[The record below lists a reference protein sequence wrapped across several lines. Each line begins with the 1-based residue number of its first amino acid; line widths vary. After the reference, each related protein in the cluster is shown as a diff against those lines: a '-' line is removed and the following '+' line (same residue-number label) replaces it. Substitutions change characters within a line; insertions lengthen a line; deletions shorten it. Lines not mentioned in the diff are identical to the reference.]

1 MIRGET
7 IMSDTGITA
16 LHSVDLG
23 VTDVKAAANFF
34 TDVWGLEKVA
44 GDGETAYLRATGPFH
59 HVLALHK
66 RPTAEILR
74 VNLLARDHASVD
86 ALHARTAGE
95 GAEYG
100 VTDVADPAALDQP
113 GGGYGFAF
121 RDGEGR
127 NIAVVSDIATH
138 GNTQDIADR
147 PRKLAHVVLNADEPE
162 AAVNLFTGLLGFR
175 VSDRTRMH
183 NFLHCGDATQGLI
196 DHHNIA
202 IGNGGGA
209 KLNHIAFEMPDLESV
224 MRGAGRC
231 RDAGWSIE
239 WGVGRHGPG
248 NNVFAYFIGV
258 EDIPIEYTAEV
269 EQVDDSYPTG
279 SPDDWGWPAGRS
291 DHWGITNPPSDN
303 LKAAQSRIGFA
314 PDSYGF

>member
-1 MIRGET
+1 
-7 IMSDTGITA
+7 MSEPRVTA

-23 VTDVKAAANFF
+23 VADLDAATAFF
-34 TDVWGLEKVA
+34 TDVWGLTLVA
-44 GDGETAYLRATGPFH
+44 RDNASSHLRGTGPFH
-59 HVLALHK
+59 HILALHR
-66 RPTAEILR
+66 RPRAEILR
-74 VNLLARDHASVD
+74 INLLAADRAGVD
-86 ALHARTAGE
+86 ALHARAGE
-95 GAEYG
+95 QGAAHG
-100 VTDVADPAALDQP
+100 VTDLTAPAEFDWP

-127 NIAVVSDIATH
+127 NLAIVADIATH
-138 GNTQDIADR
+138 SDTDDVPDR
-147 PRKLAHVVLNADEPE
+147 PRKLAHVVLNAE
-162 AAVNLFTGLLGFR
+162 APAQSVALFTDLLGFR

-183 NFLHCGDATQGLI
+183 NFLRCGDTAAGRI

-209 KLNHIAFEMPDLESV
+209 DGGGPTLNHIAFEMPDLESV

-231 RDAGWSIE
+231 RDQNWPIE

-248 NNVFAYFIGV
+248 NNVFAYFVGI

-279 SPDDWGWPAGRS
+279 TPDDWGWPAGRS
-291 DHWGITNPPSDN
+291 DHWGITDPPSAR
-303 LKAAQSRIGFA
+303 LKAAQGRVGFA
-314 PDSYGF
+314 ADSFGL